1 MANLQR
7 LFRSKSAKRVVSAM
21 RAARMLRIR
30 KQLAAPVIQAAY
42 RAWMARRMSA
52 NLRVARFL
60 LLRLVYVPPSVGAHI
75 VLRPLAGRSQ
85 SLQDEGSHVSLVTCA
100 LVPHVSFP

>member
-21 RAARMLRIR
+21 RDARLLRIR

-52 NLRVARFL
+52 NLRAARFL

-75 VLRPLAGRSQ
+75 VLGLLAGRSQ
-85 SLQDEGSHVSLVTCA
+85 SLQDGGSHVMIS
-100 LVPHVSFP
+100 